1 MRHLIIGGVTSQI
14 IATPNIG
21 RLFVLH
27 SFQFWTLCDPMS
39 ESTTIT
45 ASAKNGGTFCFA
57 SINKCLRS
65 SSTDSS
71 FALLMKVVA
80 IPVRPER
87 PVRPILCTKNY
98 KITLNA
104 NDSETGTPPIAKQQ
118 RISGQSVCFKL
129 LGPSFLMNGIS
140 ISCSRQN
147 SMIGKTNTNVLPLPV
162 EAIPIMSRPDNL
174 QVFNCIICII
184 H

>member
-1 MRHLIIGGVTSQI
+1 MHHLIIGGVTSQI
-14 IATPNIG
+14 IATSDIR
-21 RLFVLH
+21 RLLVLH
-27 SFQFWTLCDPMS
+27 SLQFRTLCDPMS

-45 ASAKNGGTFCFA
+45 ASA
-57 SINKCLRS
+57 CLRS

-71 FALLMKVVA
+71 VALLMKVVA

-98 KITLNA
+98 KT

-118 RISGQSVCFKL
+118 RISGQSVCLKL
-129 LGPSFLMNGIS
+129 LGPSFLINGIS

-174 QVFNCIICII
+174 RIFNICII
-184 H
+184 D

>member
-1 MRHLIIGGVTSQI
+1 MSYLIIGGITSQI
-14 IATPNIG
+14 IATSDIG
-21 RLFVLH
+21 CLLVLH
-27 SFQFWTLCDPMS
+27 SLQFWTLCDSVS

-45 ASAKNGGTFCFA
+45 ASA
-57 SINKCLRS
+57 KCLRS

-98 KITLNA
+98 KT

-118 RISGQSVCFKL
+118 RISGQSVCLKL
-129 LGPSFLMNGIS
+129 LPILLILMNGIS

-174 QVFNCIICII
+174 HVFNIYFI

>member
-1 MRHLIIGGVTSQI
+1 MYYTYLQYNFKIRHLIIGGITSQI
-14 IATPNIG
+14 IATSDIG
-21 RLFVLH
+21 RLLVLY
-27 SFQFWTLCDPMS
+27 SLQFWTLCDPVS

-45 ASAKNGGTFCFA
+45 ASAK
-57 SINKCLRS
+57 CLRS
-65 SSTDSS
+65 SNTDSS

-98 KITLNA
+98 KT

-118 RISGQSVCFKL
+118 RISGQSVCLKL

-174 QVFNCIICII
+174 CIFT
-184 H
+184 HLYYLH